1 MMLWIVMF
9 MISCVRPTDDY
20 PVGLHGA
27 GTDLGALE
35 AAPSPM
41 GGRIEASRF
50 RLWGTNLGL
59 GVTGLYG
66 DSPRADGSE
75 FVTAAASFGYPA
87 STAYD
92 RVSAFLSPGPGAL
105 DTCVVRPPAATD
117 AGPVEMVDVGDAVR
131 LSTPG
136 QTMLSLDRDPPVH
149 PRPAG
154 ESWYVGYGSTL
165 WPSIQGH
172 VDIPDTWTPGATWTI
187 SFPGTIAPAEA
198 TFGTIPYPLTD
209 GLMHLPV
216 EVEGLAINGSVLRP
230 PRHGYNREG
239 EWTGEDDDVR
249 FQGPFSQPMDV
260 SWTASRSMGDLTI
273 VIKLHGEGVEGDCGC
288 AADCEEGFECVDGA
302 CVGSDGATWNVL
314 AEVACTAVD
323 DGEFTIQPS
332 DMAGI
337 WSHLDWSEVAGAT
350 VSFARINES
359 TVFVPDVLTWNGRK
373 VGVDPVRIRASDI
386 VVTRLEV
393 P

>member
-1 MMLWIVMF
+1 MMWILMA
-9 MISCVRPTDDY
+9 MMSCTRATDDY
-20 PVGLHGA
+20 AVALHGA
-27 GTDLGALE
+27 GTDLGAIE
-35 AAPSPM
+35 ASPTPM
-41 GGRIEASRF
+41 GGRIEAARY

-59 GVTGLYG
+59 GMTGLYG
-66 DSPRADGSE
+66 DSPRADGTA
-75 FVTAAASFGYPA
+75 FVSAAASFGYPA

-92 RVSAFLSPGPGAL
+92 RISAMLSPGPVAA
-105 DTCVVRPPAATD
+105 DTCVVRPTPDTA

-154 ESWYVGYGSTL
+154 ESWYVGYGGAL
-165 WPSIQGH
+165 WPVVQGH
-172 VDIPDTWTPGATWTI
+172 LDIPDTWTPGASWTI

-216 EVEGLAINGSVLRP
+216 ELEGLAINGSGVRP
-230 PRHGYNREG
+230 PEHGFNREG

-249 FQGPFSQPMDV
+249 FNGPFTEPMTV
-260 SWTASRSMGDLTI
+260 TWTASRSMGDVTI
-273 VIKLHGEGVEGDCGC
+273 VIQLLGEGAEGECGCIGDCEAGFS
-288 AADCEEGFECVDGA
+288 CEAGECVADDG
-302 CVGSDGATWNVL
+302 VTWNVL
-314 AEVACTAVD
+314 AEVACTATD
-323 DGEFTIQPS
+323 DGEFTVEPA
-332 DMAGI
+332 DLAGA
-337 WSHLDWSEVAGAT
+337 WTHVDWADVAGAT
-350 VSFARINES
+350 ASFARINES
-359 TVFVPDVLTWNGRK
+359 TLFVPDVLTWNGRK
-373 VGVDPVRIRASDI
+373 VGIDPVRVRASDV